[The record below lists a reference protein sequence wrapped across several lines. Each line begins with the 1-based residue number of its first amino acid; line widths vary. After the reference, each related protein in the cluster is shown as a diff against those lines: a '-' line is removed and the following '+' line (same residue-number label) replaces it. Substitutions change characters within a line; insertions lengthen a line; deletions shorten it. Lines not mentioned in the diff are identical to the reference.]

1 MSAVPAIAVQKSVDD
16 MLRMRILKESSDNR
30 RKFRAHG
37 SPDYTLAACLLGVV
51 AGAGLLHGQTAV
63 SERARALHSSA
74 LVFDGH
80 IHAIDREF
88 YHGGDIG
95 ERKPDGQFDL
105 PRAREGGLGA
115 LFFSIFVTEDYYPGR
130 LETRQAL
137 RMLDCALRQ
146 IDANSKTIALARN
159 ASDLDRIRQSGR
171 IAAVLD
177 IEGSFDLDADPA
189 VVRDMYRLGM
199 RSVQLSAHNWT
210 SNYADSCC
218 SPPKWHGLTDRGKA
232 LIREMNRLGMVIN
245 VSHASDEAISQAID
259 VSSDPVIATHHG
271 LRTVNDIPRNMPD
284 WLLQKLAAKGGIIG
298 FQLGNEFH
306 NRKAFDW
313 NVEHAGKPFWS
324 TSDILARGTNL
335 SIEQIDALVAP
346 QFPMKPAPIPQDI
359 RLTVDDWVGVVDRA
373 IRLVGEDHV
382 ALGSDFDGGP
392 PLPRGMRDIR
402 DLPMITD
409 AMLRRGYSDERIRK
423 FLGGNLLRVFGQITD
438 KPR

>member
-1 MSAVPAIAVQKSVDD
+1 VV
-16 MLRMRILKESSDNR
+16 
-30 RKFRAHG
+30 
-37 SPDYTLAACLLGVV
+37 LAAAAALWS
-51 AGAGLLHGQTAV
+51 AQTPDRAAV

-80 IHAIDREF
+80 IHAVDREF

-115 LFFSIFVTEDYYPGR
+115 LFFSIFVTEDYYPAR
-130 LETRQAL
+130 LETKQAL
-137 RMLDCALRQ
+137 RMLDCAIEQ
-146 IDANSKTIALARN
+146 IGRNSRSIEIARTAADIERIH
-159 ASDLDRIRQSGR
+159 ASGK
-171 IAAVLD
+171 IAAILD
-177 IEGSFDLDADPA
+177 IEGSFDLDGDPA
-189 VVRDMYRLGM
+189 VIRQMYRLGM

-218 SPPKWHGLTDRGKA
+218 SAPKWHGLNDHGREV
-232 LIREMNRLGMVIN
+232 IREMNRLGMVIN
-245 VSHASDEAISQAID
+245 VSHASDEAISAAID
-259 VSSDPVIATHHG
+259 ASAGPVVATHHG
-271 LRTVNDIPRNMPD
+271 LRAVNDIPRNMPD
-284 WLLQKLAAKGGIIG
+284 WLLKKLVAKGGVIG

-313 NVEHAGKPFWS
+313 ATAHAGVAFWD
-324 TSDILARGTNL
+324 TSAILKRGT
-335 SIEQIDALVAP
+335 QTPIDELDKIVGP
-346 QFPMKPAPIPQDI
+346 RFPMQPAGIPPEI

-373 IRLVGEDHV
+373 VQLVGEDHV

-402 DLPMITD
+402 DLPMITE
-409 AMLRRGYSDERIRK
+409 AMLRRGYSEERIRK
-423 FLGGNLLRVFGQITD
+423 FLGGNLLRVFRQITD